1 MSRMKNKISKTN
13 SEAQERKR
21 SSIEARAWQ
30 VGDWGADEG
39 EQGSRY
45 LNQDYGDW
53 GKVGSE
59 VDMQWDNVWDGGLET
74 GGVFD
79 R

>member
-1 MSRMKNKISKTN
+1 MD
-13 SEAQERKR
+13 
-21 SSIEARAWQ
+21 
-30 VGDWGADEG
+30 DWGADEG

-53 GKVGSE
+53 GNVGFE
-59 VDMQWDNVWDGGLET
+59 VDMQWDNVWYGGLET